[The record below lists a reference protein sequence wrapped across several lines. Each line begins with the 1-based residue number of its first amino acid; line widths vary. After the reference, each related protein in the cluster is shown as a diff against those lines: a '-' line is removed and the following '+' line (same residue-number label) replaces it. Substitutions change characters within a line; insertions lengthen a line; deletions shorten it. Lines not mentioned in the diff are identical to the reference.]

1 MNKETL
7 ASRPTTEDYLA
18 TRQGQLDSNTEKYY
32 RWRQETIAQNTA
44 TTPEASVNDSSAESA
59 PEVTEAAS
67 TDTELGKYYK
77 EVVDQNEAWQTNGTD
92 TASAR
97 ELFNYYDNV
106 DKYLQ
111 KAGEKTASVD
121 ENPEGLSLYEQAQR
135 DKYLG
140 DQYDEGEASLTKPSV
155 KDENPEGLSLYE
167 QAQRDKYLG
176 DQYDK
181 GETAQLA
188 EKSKAQQELD
198 AARLAFAKARVDV
211 ESHFFKEW
219 FGGKKRK
226 EALQEAAD
234 KLKACE
240 LAVAKEEMASQ
251 IEQLN
256 QLSGEELA
264 KQQELL
270 AQMMAARAFQG
281 MQETAQKTTEVYDE
295 MLDQRFML
303 NEGEESKFKKVA
315 GKVNKFAAWFKKGI
329 TKAGDKATSGSSS
342 SQLLKLGAGGAAAG
356 AVTAAVATW
365 PITTA
370 VGLGAGLVTAGVV
383 KQSVLES
390 HRGEERVTD
399 NSQDAW
405 QDVFK
410 QGAKDAKDAGEM
422 MESMVDTYV
431 DSSQKSSEERQER
444 LRRKVRSAM
453 SKVAIGYAAGSI
465 TTGILK
471 STVFGAE
478 SHASGAGHDNINH
491 ASGGESTTG
500 AEHTGSTPGVETP
513 DGGSTAQPEVISP
526 VGSYEYPWDWAVEQF
541 GPENATSKLHELA
554 EVAQAN
560 GHAIEWTTNFNG
572 TESLT
577 VDGIFQTDKV
587 VAVLSQFR

>member
-1 MNKETL
+1 MNKETP
-7 ASRPTTEDYLA
+7 APRPTTGDYVETHWDELDPKVKEYYTKKRAIEQRLEENA
-18 TRQGQLDSNTEKYY
+18 TV
-32 RWRQETIAQNTA
+32 
-44 TTPEASVNDSSAESA
+44 TPKA
-59 PEVTEAAS
+59 PA
-67 TDTELGKYYK
+67 KI
-77 EVVDQNEAWQTNGTD
+77 
-92 TASAR
+92 
-97 ELFNYYDNV
+97 
-106 DKYLQ
+106 
-111 KAGEKTASVD
+111 KTPD

-135 DKYLG
+135 DKYLS
-140 DQYDEGEASLTKPSV
+140 EGETSRLSPKAPAKIKTP
-155 KDENPEGLSLYE
+155 DENPEGLSLYE
-167 QAQRDKYLG
+167 QAQRDKYLSE
-176 DQYDK
+176 
-181 GETAQLA
+181 GETSQSA

-270 AQMMAARAFQG
+270 AQTMAARAFQG
-281 MQETAQKTTEVYDE
+281 MQETAHKTTEAYDE

-303 NEGEESKFKKVA
+303 DEGEQSKFKRVA
-315 GKVNKFAAWFKKGI
+315 GKVNKLAAWFRKGV
-329 TKAGDKATSGSSS
+329 TKAGDKATSGSTL
-342 SQLLKLGAGGAAAG
+342 SQWLKLGAGGAAAG

-370 VGLGAGLVTAGVV
+370 VGLGTGLVTAGVV

-453 SKVAIGYAAGSI
+453 SKWAIGYAAGSI
-465 TTGILK
+465 AAGIVK

-478 SHASGAGHDNINH
+478 SHASGAGHDNVNH
-491 ASGGESTTG
+491 ASGSESTTG
-500 AEHTGSTPGVETP
+500 AEHTGSTPSVETP
-513 DGGSTAQPEVISP
+513 DGGSTTQPEVISP
-526 VGSYEYPWDWAVEQF
+526 VGSYEYPWDWAVGQF
-541 GPENATSKLHELA
+541 GAENATSELHRLA
-554 EVAQAN
+554 DLAQAN
-560 GHAIEWTTNFNG
+560 GHEVEWI
-572 TESLT
+572 
-577 VDGIFQTDKV
+577 VDGSKEILKV
-587 VAVLSQFR
+587 DGSFDTGNIIGVLDQYRHVLAA

>member
-7 ASRPTTEDYLA
+7 ASRSTTEDYLA
-18 TRQGQLDSNTEKYY
+18 ANQGQLDSSTKEYY
-32 RWRQETIAQNTA
+32 RWRQELIDRNTA
-44 TTPEASVNDSSAESA
+44 AAPETSTDDSSAEPS
-59 PEVTEAAS
+59 PEATS

-77 EVVDQNEAWQTNGTD
+77 EVVDQNEAWQTSSTD
-92 TASAR
+92 IASAR

-342 SQLLKLGAGGAAAG
+342 SQLLKLGAGGAVTG

-577 VDGIFQTDKV
+577 VDGISQTDKV

>member
-1 MNKETL
+1 MNKETP

-18 TRQGQLDSNTEKYY
+18 THQGQLDSNTEKYY

-67 TDTELGKYYK
+67 TDTELGKYYQ
-77 EVVDQNEAWQTNGTD
+77 EVVDQHEAWQTNGVETD
-92 TASAR
+92 SAR
-97 ELFNYYDNV
+97 ELFNYYGNV

-111 KAGEKTASVD
+111 KAGENTASVD
-121 ENPEGLSLYEQAQR
+121 ENPESLSLYEQAQR

-140 DQYDEGEASLTKPSV
+140 DQYDEGE
-155 KDENPEGLSLYE
+155 
-167 QAQRDKYLG
+167 
-176 DQYDK
+176 
-181 GETAQLA
+181 TAQLA
-188 EKSKAQQELD
+188 EKSKAQQELE

-240 LAVAKEEMASQ
+240 LAVAKEELAEQ
-251 IEQLN
+251 IDQLN

-281 MQETAQKTTEVYDE
+281 MQETAQKTTEIYDE

-303 NEGEESKFKKVA
+303 NEGEESKFKKVT

-390 HRGEERVTD
+390 HRGEERVTN

-410 QGAKDAKDAGEM
+410 QGAKDTEDTDEM

-478 SHASGAGHDNINH
+478 SHASGAQHDNINH
-491 ASGGESTTG
+491 TSGSESTTG
-500 AEHTGSTPGVETP
+500 TEHTPDTPSAESTDAGSAT
-513 DGGSTAQPEVISP
+513 QPEAPSP

-554 EVAQAN
+554 EMAQAN
-560 GHAIEWTTNFNG
+560 GHSIEWTANLNG
-572 TESLT
+572 TESLA
-577 VDGIFQTDKV
+577 VDGISQTDEV
-587 VAVLSQFR
+587 LAVLKQFM

>member
-1 MNKETL
+1 MNKETP
-7 ASRPTTEDYLA
+7 APRPTTGDYLA
-18 TRQGQLDSNTEKYY
+18 ANQGQLDSSTKEYY
-32 RWRQETIAQNTA
+32 RWRQALIDRNT
-44 TTPEASVNDSSAESA
+44 SG
-59 PEVTEAAS
+59 
-67 TDTELGKYYK
+67 DTELGKYYQ
-77 EVVDQNEAWQTNGTD
+77 EAVEQNKAWQ
-92 TASAR
+92 
-97 ELFNYYDNV
+97 
-106 DKYLQ
+106 
-111 KAGEKTASVD
+111 
-121 ENPEGLSLYEQAQR
+121 
-135 DKYLG
+135 
-140 DQYDEGEASLTKPSV
+140 TKPSV
-155 KDENPEGLSLYE
+155 DQNPEGLSLYE

-554 EVAQAN
+554 EMAQAN
-560 GHAIEWTTNFNG
+560 GHSIEWTANLNG
-572 TESLT
+572 TESLA

>member
-1 MNKETL
+1 MNKEIL
-7 ASRPTTEDYLA
+7 APRPTPE
-18 TRQGQLDSNTEKYY
+18 G
-32 RWRQETIAQNTA
+32 TA
-44 TTPEASVNDSSAESA
+44 SA
-59 PEVTEAAS
+59 
-67 TDTELGKYYK
+67 DTELSKYYQ
-77 EVVDQNEAWQTNGTD
+77 EVVDQNEAWQTNGTETD
-92 TASAR
+92 PAR

-176 DQYDK
+176 DQYDE
-181 GETAQLA
+181 GDAAQSA

-264 KQQELL
+264 KQQEVF

-281 MQETAQKTTEVYDE
+281 MQETNQKTTEAYDE
-295 MLDQRFML
+295 MLDQR
-303 NEGEESKFKKVA
+303 STYK
-315 GKVNKFAAWFKKGI
+315 KFAAKVGRWISSKKI
-329 TKAGDKATSGSSS
+329 SH
-342 SQLLKLGAGGAAAG
+342 QLALVGGGAVAGAGFALTTSVG
-356 AVTAAVATW
+356 W

-370 VGLGAGLVTAGVV
+370 AGLSTGAVAGATAAAMV
-383 KQSVLES
+383 KQSVLEE

-410 QGAKDAKDAGEM
+410 QGAKDAKDTDEM
-422 MESMVDTYV
+422 MKSMVDTSV
-431 DSSQKSSEERQER
+431 DSSQKSSEERQEQ
-444 LRRKVRSAM
+444 LRRKVSSEGLRVM
-453 SKVAIGYAAGSI
+453 GKVALGFGIGSVAGN
-465 TTGILK
+465 L
-471 STVFGAE
+471 AE
-478 SHASGAGHDNINH
+478 SAFSGDEVKAAENPKN
-491 ASGGESTTG
+491 GGDPPKSPE
-500 AEHTGSTPGVETP
+500 
-513 DGGSTAQPEVISP
+513 GSTATQPEAPSP

-554 EVAQAN
+554 EMAQAN
-560 GHAIEWTTNFNG
+560 GHSIEWTANLNG
-572 TESLT
+572 TESLM
-577 VDGIFQTDKV
+577 VDGISQTDKV

>member
-1 MNKETL
+1 MNKETP
-7 ASRPTTEDYLA
+7 APRPTTEDYLA
-18 TRQGQLDSNTEKYY
+18 DNQGQLDSSTKEYY
-32 RWRQETIAQNTA
+32 RWRQALIDRNT
-44 TTPEASVNDSSAESA
+44 SG
-59 PEVTEAAS
+59 
-67 TDTELGKYYK
+67 DTELGKYYQ
-77 EVVDQNEAWQTNGTD
+77 EAVEQNKAWQT
-92 TASAR
+92 
-97 ELFNYYDNV
+97 
-106 DKYLQ
+106 KP
-111 KAGEKTASVD
+111 SVD

-140 DQYDEGEASLTKPSV
+140 DQYDEGEASQLSSEAPV
-155 KDENPEGLSLYE
+155 KIKTPDENPEGLSLYE

-176 DQYDK
+176 GDQYDE
-181 GETAQLA
+181 GDAAQSA
-188 EKSKAQQELD
+188 EKSKAQQELE

-226 EALQEAAD
+226 EALEEAVA
-234 KLKACE
+234 KLKVCE
-240 LAVAKEEMASQ
+240 LAVAKEELAEQ
-251 IEQLN
+251 IDQLN

-264 KQQELL
+264 KQQELF

-281 MQETAQKTTEVYDE
+281 MQETAQQTTEVYDE

-356 AVTAAVATW
+356 VVTAAVATW

-370 VGLGAGLVTAGVV
+370 VGLGAGLATAGVV

-390 HRGEERVTD
+390 HRSEERVTD

-410 QGAKDAKDAGEM
+410 QGAKDAKDTDEM
-422 MESMVDTYV
+422 MESMVDAYV

-465 TTGILK
+465 TTGILR

-478 SHASGAGHDNINH
+478 SHASGAGHDNVNH
-491 ASGGESTTG
+491 ASGSESTTG
-500 AEHTGSTPGVETP
+500 AEHTGSTPSVETP
-513 DGGSTAQPEVISP
+513 DGGSTTQPEVISP

-554 EVAQAN
+554 EMAQAN
-560 GHAIEWTTNFNG
+560 GHAIEWTANLNG
-572 TESLT
+572 TESLA
-577 VDGIFQTDKV
+577 VDGISQTDKV

>member
-7 ASRPTTEDYLA
+7 ASRSTTEDYLA
-18 TRQGQLDSNTEKYY
+18 ANQGQLDSSTKEYY
-32 RWRQETIAQNTA
+32 RWRQELIDRNTA
-44 TTPEASVNDSSAESA
+44 AAPETSTDDSSAEPS
-59 PEVTEAAS
+59 PEATS

-77 EVVDQNEAWQTNGTD
+77 EVVDQNEAWQTSSTD
-92 TASAR
+92 IASAR

-513 DGGSTAQPEVISP
+513 DGGSTAQPEAISP

-554 EVAQAN
+554 EMAQAN
-560 GHAIEWTTNFNG
+560 GHAIEWTTNLNG
-572 TESLT
+572 TESLM
-577 VDGIFQTDKV
+577 VDGISQTDKV

>member
-1 MNKETL
+1 MNKETP
-7 ASRPTTEDYLA
+7 ASRPTTEDYLLA
-18 TRQGQLDSNTEKYY
+18 ANQGQLDSSPEAYY
-32 RWRQETIAQNTA
+32 RWRQALIDRNTA
-44 TTPEASVNDSSAESA
+44 AAPEAPAKV
-59 PEVTEAAS
+59 
-67 TDTELGKYYK
+67 
-77 EVVDQNEAWQTNGTD
+77 
-92 TASAR
+92 
-97 ELFNYYDNV
+97 
-106 DKYLQ
+106 
-111 KAGEKTASVD
+111 KTPD

-135 DKYLG
+135 DKYL
-140 DQYDEGEASLTKPSV
+140 DEGETSQLSPEAPAKV
-155 KDENPEGLSLYE
+155 KTPDENPEGLSLYE
-167 QAQRDKYLG
+167 QAQRDKYL
-176 DQYDK
+176 DE
-181 GETAQLA
+181 GETSQSA

-264 KQQELL
+264 KQQELF

-281 MQETAQKTTEVYDE
+281 MQETAQKTTEAYDD

-303 NEGEESKFKKVA
+303 DEGEQSKFKRVA
-315 GKVNKFAAWFKKGI
+315 GKVNKLAAWFRKGV
-329 TKAGDKATSGSSS
+329 TKAGDKATSGSTL
-342 SQLLKLGAGGAAAG
+342 SQWLKLGAGGAAAG

-410 QGAKDAKDAGEM
+410 QGAKDAKDTDEM

-500 AEHTGSTPGVETP
+500 AEHTGSAPSVETP
-513 DGGSTAQPEVISP
+513 DGGSITQPEVISP
-526 VGSYEYPWDWAVEQF
+526 VSSYEYPWDWAVGQF
-541 GPENATSKLHELA
+541 GAENATSELHRLA
-554 EVAQAN
+554 DLAQAN
-560 GHAIEWTTNFNG
+560 GHEVEWI
-572 TESLT
+572 
-577 VDGIFQTDKV
+577 VDGSKEILKV
-587 VAVLSQFR
+587 DGSFDTGNIIEVLDQYRHVLAA

>member
-1 MNKETL
+1 MNKETP
-7 ASRPTTEDYLA
+7 ASRSTTEDYLA
-18 TRQGQLDSNTEKYY
+18 ANQGQLDSSTKEYY
-32 RWRQETIAQNTA
+32 RWRQALIDRNTA
-44 TTPEASVNDSSAESA
+44 AAPEAPAKV
-59 PEVTEAAS
+59 
-67 TDTELGKYYK
+67 
-77 EVVDQNEAWQTNGTD
+77 
-92 TASAR
+92 
-97 ELFNYYDNV
+97 
-106 DKYLQ
+106 
-111 KAGEKTASVD
+111 KTPD

-140 DQYDEGEASLTKPSV
+140 EGETSQLSPEAPAKV
-155 KDENPEGLSLYE
+155 KTPDENPEGLSLYE

-176 DQYDK
+176 E
-181 GETAQLA
+181 GETSQLSPEAPAKVKTPDENPEGLSLYEQAQRDKYLGEGEASQSA

-281 MQETAQKTTEVYDE
+281 MQETAQKTTEAYDE

-303 NEGEESKFKKVA
+303 DEGEQSKFKRVA
-315 GKVNKFAAWFKKGI
+315 GKVNKLAAWFRKGV
-329 TKAGDKATSGSSS
+329 TKAGDKATSGSTL
-342 SQLLKLGAGGAAAG
+342 SQWLKLGAGGAAAG

-410 QGAKDAKDAGEM
+410 QGAKDAKDTDEM

-478 SHASGAGHDNINH
+478 SHASGAGHDNVNH
-491 ASGGESTTG
+491 ASGSESTTG
-500 AEHTGSTPGVETP
+500 AEHTGSTPSVETP
-513 DGGSTAQPEVISP
+513 DGGSTTQPEVISP
-526 VGSYEYPWDWAVEQF
+526 VGSYEYPWDWAVGQF
-541 GPENATSKLHELA
+541 GAENATSELHRLA
-554 EVAQAN
+554 DLAQAN
-560 GHAIEWTTNFNG
+560 GHEVEWI
-572 TESLT
+572 
-577 VDGIFQTDKV
+577 VDGSKEILKV
-587 VAVLSQFR
+587 DGSFDTGNIIGVLDQYRHVLAA

>member
-1 MNKETL
+1 MNKETP
-7 ASRPTTEDYLA
+7 APRPTPE
-18 TRQGQLDSNTEKYY
+18 G
-32 RWRQETIAQNTA
+32 TA
-44 TTPEASVNDSSAESA
+44 SA
-59 PEVTEAAS
+59 
-67 TDTELGKYYK
+67 DTELGKYYQ
-77 EVVDQNEAWQTNGTD
+77 EVVDQNEAWQTNGTETD
-92 TASAR
+92 SAR

-251 IEQLN
+251 IDQLN

-554 EVAQAN
+554 EMAQAN
-560 GHAIEWTTNFNG
+560 GHAIEWTANLNG
-572 TESLT
+572 TESLA
-577 VDGIFQTDKV
+577 VDGISQTDKV

>member
-1 MNKETL
+1 MNKETP

-18 TRQGQLDSNTEKYY
+18 THQGQLDSNTEKYY

-59 PEVTEAAS
+59 PEVTEATS
-67 TDTELGKYYK
+67 TDTELGKYYQ
-77 EVVDQNEAWQTNGTD
+77 EVVDQHEAWQTNGAETD
-92 TASAR
+92 PAR

-140 DQYDEGEASLTKPSV
+140 DQYDEGE
-155 KDENPEGLSLYE
+155 
-167 QAQRDKYLG
+167 
-176 DQYDK
+176 
-181 GETAQLA
+181 TAQLA
-188 EKSKAQQELD
+188 EKSKAQQELE

-211 ESHFFKEW
+211 ESHFFKFHFKEW

-240 LAVAKEEMASQ
+240 LAVAKEELAEQ
-251 IEQLN
+251 IDQLN
-256 QLSGEELA
+256 RLSGEELA
-264 KQQELL
+264 KQQELF
-270 AQMMAARAFQG
+270 AQTMAARAFQG

-295 MLDQRFML
+295 MLDQR
-303 NEGEESKFKKVA
+303 STYK
-315 GKVNKFAAWFKKGI
+315 KFAAKVGRWISNKKI
-329 TKAGDKATSGSSS
+329 SH
-342 SQLLKLGAGGAAAG
+342 QLALVGGGAVAGAGFALTTSVG
-356 AVTAAVATW
+356 W

-370 VGLGAGLVTAGVV
+370 AGLSTGAVAGATAAAMV
-383 KQSVLES
+383 KQSVLEE

-410 QGAKDAKDAGEM
+410 QGAKDAKDTDEM
-422 MESMVDTYV
+422 MESMVDAYV

-465 TTGILK
+465 TTGILR

-478 SHASGAGHDNINH
+478 SHASGAGHDNVNH
-491 ASGGESTTG
+491 ASGSESTTG
-500 AEHTGSTPGVETP
+500 AEHTGSTPSVETP
-513 DGGSTAQPEVISP
+513 DGGSTTQPEVISP

-554 EVAQAN
+554 EMAQAN
-560 GHAIEWTTNFNG
+560 GHAIEWTTNLNG

-577 VDGIFQTDKV
+577 VDGISQTDKV